1 MAKPTGRD
9 DPLFD
14 DPTAYLFTDGSA
26 VPNGPAGWGITLP
39 SLALLRPKRF
49 GSHAAHQHHRG
60 T

>member
-14 DPTAYLFTDGSA
+14 DPTA
-26 VPNGPAGWGITLP
+26 VPNGPAGWGITLT

-49 GSHAAHQHHRG
+49 GSQ
-60 T
+60 

>member
-14 DPTAYLFTDGSA
+14 DPTVYLFTDGSA

-39 SLALLRPKRF
+39 PLALLRPKRF
-49 GSHAAHQHHRG
+49 GSQ
-60 T
+60 

>member
-26 VPNGPAGWGITLP
+26 VPNG
-39 SLALLRPKRF
+39 SLALALHIVGNPI
-49 GSHAAHQHHRG
+49 
-60 T
+60 